1 MLTSLSETEM
11 LREIEAA
18 LPLVFPVA
26 TEWGLVQDRVMET
39 SVKMGDIE
47 ALIKMSGKL
56 DMDNDLDSVNSL
68 ELTHTV
74 PSQEVTEYMAA
85 TSTHS
90 EFGRPC
96 VLTPRQT
103 STHCTYLSRLKA
115 SKGFNFNGSS
125 SHKAVQLAPALC
137 AALHN
142 FVNHVGLA
150 Q

>member
-18 LPLVFPVA
+18 LPLVSPVV

-74 PSQEVTEYMAA
+74 PSQEVTI
-85 TSTHS
+85 SFFNHS
-90 EFGRPC
+90 FL
-96 VLTPRQT
+96 VKIF
-103 STHCTYLSRLKA
+103 SIK
-115 SKGFNFNGSS
+115 
-125 SHKAVQLAPALC
+125 
-137 AALHN
+137 
-142 FVNHVGLA
+142 
-150 Q
+150 